1 MQRSLLRVIQ
11 TAGIV
16 LGSAHCGGTEP
27 ATVTPS
33 PTSVAASA
41 NASSR
46 TPDAT
51 SATEVAPTSTTNVL
65 PPPPSPFDAVAA
77 LEGAGRFFSVD
88 GALLVSWVQPEGP
101 GYGVR
106 AIVDGQL
113 AADTLTLGIGTF
125 NFLVGITGTYP
136 GALSAVVIG
145 DTGRTGIAQ
154 HFVQSRNDWTLK
166 AGTEGYVFAGY
177 ARTKNALLA
186 LRTPSM
192 PWGNMRSDIQAFR
205 GTTGSRKLT
214 PVDKASCK
222 TEPGDPFAPT
232 TQLRPTAFGGTG
244 QGSLFAF
251 GTRCDGVPAVEVWP
265 SGETSSTVA
274 LSPGGVE
281 LEWNYASFATND
293 GDTAWAL
300 GGTKV
305 LFFDGKAWSVVENA
319 PALVRGALAA
329 DGTLWGVV
337 DRGPLYKGDV
347 KRGFEEVRV
356 PRDAAVDD
364 VGIASDGSVWISA
377 GNALLSTSAST
388 AGGKPVEIAKA
399 SSGRDTKRKGPPTFG
414 GPKCKSNVVVLYGF
428 TKVTPDDYDFP
439 LTRKA
444 LKGRTEFGK
453 TRFVV
458 TKDNGQKFFSALVPS
473 FEEGKKL
480 VALIEK
486 NVQGSKPQIVCAEPE
501 IVRELKLDLATG
513 EVAK

>member
-1 MQRSLLRVIQ
+1 MRAMLLRSCVTTLI
-11 TAGIV
+11 T
-16 LGSAHCGGTEP
+16 LGSVHCGGP
-27 ATVTPS
+27 DPIVVAPS
-33 PTSVAASA
+33 PSGVPASA
-41 NASSR
+41 TATS

-51 SATEVAPTSTTNVL
+51 PSAVASASATSGAL
-65 PPPPSPFDAVAA
+65 PSQPSPFEAVAP
-77 LEGAGRFFSVD
+77 LEGAGRFFDVD

-113 AADTLTLGIGTF
+113 GSETLTLGIGTF

-177 ARTKNALLA
+177 ARTKDALLA

-192 PWGNMRSDIQAFR
+192 PWGNMRTEIQALR
-205 GTTGSRKLT
+205 GATGSRKLT
-214 PVDKASCK
+214 PVDKGRCK

-232 TQLRPTAFGGTG
+232 TLLRPTAFGGTG
-244 QGSLFAF
+244 AGALFAF

-265 SGETSSTVA
+265 AGDKTSTVTE
-274 LSPGGVE
+274 SPGGVE
-281 LEWNYASFATND
+281 LEWNFASFATND
-293 GDTAWAL
+293 GDTAGAL
-300 GGTKV
+300 GGDKV

-337 DRGPLYKGDV
+337 DRGPLYKGDG

-356 PRDAAVDD
+356 PGDAAVDD

-377 GNALLSTSAST
+377 GNALLSTSAPT
-388 AGGKPVEIAKA
+388 GGGKPIEVAKA

-473 FEEGKKL
+473 FDEGKKL
-480 VALIEK
+480 VALIENK
-486 NVQGSKPQIVCAEPE
+486 VQGSKPQIVCAEPE